1 MPGCCSQP
9 ISHNLNITVTAREQ
23 SSRQWYSCITA
34 FNFRL
39 PRLKPH
45 RNFCAFPR
53 VCSAG
58 SPHREQGEGAPP
70 PTRPPKP
77 TAGTSSSHPRPKPWS
92 SPSHGAFFDLDRE
105 FHYSQS
111 CRSTENARCATTLP
125 KGHPWQPPPAGARH
139 GAGSRTAGTRV
150 GDAPWSLNG
159 LLSPSPAAGAPGNA
173 PGAPLPEPG
182 GMLLPPAG
190 LPSPSPHTKARQG
203 GGEANRA
210 PQRFPRPGLPF
221 RCRLRAG

>member
-150 GDAPWSLNG
+150 GDAPWSLNA
-159 LLSPSPAAGAPGNA
+159 LLPPSPAAGAPGNA
-173 PGAPLPEPG
+173 PGAPLPSQEGCCSRPRG
-182 GMLLPPAG
+182 SPLPHPTQRHGRAAG
-190 LPSPSPHTKARQG
+190 RRTGPRSASPVPVC
-203 GGEANRA
+203 
-210 PQRFPRPGLPF
+210 PF
-221 RCRLRAG
+221 GAA